1 MAIRTPTYII
11 TANQVDITA
20 TIQGRLIDLTVT
32 DCRGF
37 ESDELTLTV
46 DDHDAKV
53 EWISRGV
60 ELQVWLGYVGEPLH
74 YQGKFVV
81 DEAGHGGPPDK
92 ITVRAKAPDVLAK
105 FKGAKTRSFDKA
117 TVGAIVKT
125 LADDNQLTAACSPTL
140 AAQKVEHIDQTQE
153 SDLHFLTRLGE
164 RWGAVAKIADGK
176 LIFTE
181 AGKATSVSGKALPVA
196 AISRAMIDT
205 HTYTEAGRGD
215 YTGVEAVWHDV
226 RAAKKRKATASA
238 AEKPKKKTTRKVLP
252 PQMVVTN
259 EEEIAGSADNVKR
272 LKQTFPDEA
281 TAKAAAEAEWMRLQ
295 RAKATLELD
304 IKVGLPQLKA
314 ETRCP
319 VAGIRPWIDGD
330 WIATEVSHTLSD
342 TTGLSSRAKLE
353 RPDDYNAEEDET

>member
-1 MAIRTPTYII
+1 MAIRTPTYTI
-11 TANQVDITA
+11 TANQVDVTA
-20 TIQGRLIDLTVT
+20 TLQGRLIDLAVT

-37 ESDELTLTV
+37 ESDELTLTI

-53 EWISRGV
+53 AWINRGV

-81 DEAGHGGPPDK
+81 DEAGHSGPPDK

-105 FKGAKTRSFDKA
+105 LKGAKTRSFDKT

-164 RWGAVAKIADGK
+164 RWGAVAKVADGK

-181 AGKATSVSGKALPVA
+181 AGKSTSVSGQSLPVTP
-196 AISRAMIDT
+196 ITRTMIDT
-205 HTYTEAGRGD
+205 HSYTEAGRGD

-226 RAAKKRKATASA
+226 RMAKRKKATASA
-238 AEKPKKKTTRKVLP
+238 DDSKPKKSERSVKP
-252 PQMVVTN
+252 PKMTVTN
-259 EEEIAGSADNVKR
+259 EEETAGSTDNVKR
-272 LKQTFPDEA
+272 LKQTYPDEA
-281 TAKAAAEAEWMRLQ
+281 TAKVAAEAEWMRLQ

-304 IKVGLPQLKA
+304 LKDGLPQLKA

-319 VAGIRPWIDGD
+319 VTGIRLWIDGD
-330 WIATEVSHTLSD
+330 WIATEVTHSLSASS
-342 TTGLSSRAKLE
+342 GLSSRLKLE
-353 RPDDYNAEEDET
+353 RPDDYNAEDEN